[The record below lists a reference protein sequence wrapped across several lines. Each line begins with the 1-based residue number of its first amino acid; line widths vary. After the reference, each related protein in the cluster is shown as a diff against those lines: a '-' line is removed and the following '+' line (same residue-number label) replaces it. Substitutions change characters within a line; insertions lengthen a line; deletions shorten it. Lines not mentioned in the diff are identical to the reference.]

1 MKPVSLNL
9 FLTILAALALSAQT
23 PGKTSQT
30 GLVPTKTVLFVC
42 EHGAAKSVLA
52 TAEFNRLAEQR
63 GLPWRATARG
73 TNPDSAIPPAI
84 ANSLDKDGMKPEG
97 TPRLVAEADVRAAAY
112 TITLGA
118 TLPNAIAI
126 GNIRDWNVPSP
137 SADLAVARQDI
148 RRRVAELLA
157 DLSGQPNK
165 GLRFRHSLRTH
176 RSWVPVC
183 CKKDSRSCKIVV
195 SALHAVVCSV
205 CGFRC
210 SIWFGGCRR
219 V

>member
-63 GLPWRATARG
+63 GLPWRAAARG
-73 TNPDSAIPPAI
+73 TNPDSAIPP
-84 ANSLDKDGMKPEG
+84 
-97 TPRLVAEADVRAAAY
+97 
-112 TITLGA
+112 
-118 TLPNAIAI
+118 AIAI

-157 DLSGQPNK
+157 ELSRPAK
-165 GLRFRHSLRTH
+165 
-176 RSWVPVC
+176 
-183 CKKDSRSCKIVV
+183 
-195 SALHAVVCSV
+195 
-205 CGFRC
+205 
-210 SIWFGGCRR
+210 
-219 V
+219 